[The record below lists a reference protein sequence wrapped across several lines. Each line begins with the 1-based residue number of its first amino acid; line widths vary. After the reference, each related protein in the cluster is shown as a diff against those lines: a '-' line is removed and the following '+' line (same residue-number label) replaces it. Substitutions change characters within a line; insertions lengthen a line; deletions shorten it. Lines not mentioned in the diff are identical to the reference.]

1 MTSRPSRR
9 VRFLTLLLAAMQL
22 AVPAFVSVADGS
34 VARAGRASAAHVEE
48 VGGKQCRPP
57 HSEDCLICRFLSAA
71 HSVAWSAAPCATA
84 EEIASLRAVPAT
96 GFAAGVLYGFNSRAP
111 PIS

>member
-9 VRFLTLLLAAMQL
+9 VRFLTLLLAAMQF
-22 AVPAFVSVADGS
+22 AVPALVSVADGS
-34 VARAGRASAAHVEE
+34 VARAGRTSAAHVEE

-71 HSVAWSAAPCATA
+71 HSVASTAATCAAA
-84 EEIASLRAVPAT
+84 EEIASLRAALAT
-96 GFAAGVLYGFNSRAP
+96 SPAAGALYGFNSRAP